1 MPKKI
6 GWETRLDAFLR
17 ERRRMPFSWQHH
29 DCCMFPADA
38 IKVMSGVDAA
48 ERYRLKYS
56 KEIGARRIVILAGG
70 MEALAMQS
78 MAAIGLEEV
87 PPLKAQRGDP
97 VLFNC
102 RTDGD
107 PDGLSGG
114 ILDLSGRRILAPVV
128 DSVGLKEFPVTA
140 AIRAWRL
147 G

>member
-1 MPKKI
+1 MPKNM

-17 ERRRMPFSWQHH
+17 ERRRMPFGWQSH

-38 IKVMSGVDAA
+38 IRLITGLDPAA
-48 ERYRLKYS
+48 AYRAKYS
-56 KEIGARRIVILAGG
+56 KETGARRIVILAGG
-70 MEALAMQS
+70 MEALTMAS
-78 MAAIGLEEV
+78 MEKIGLEEV
-87 PPLKAQRGDP
+87 PPLTAQRADP

-102 RTDGD
+102 RSDGD

-114 ILDLSGRRILAPVV
+114 IVDLSGRRIVAPVV
-128 DSVGLKEFPVTA
+128 GKTGLQEFPVTA